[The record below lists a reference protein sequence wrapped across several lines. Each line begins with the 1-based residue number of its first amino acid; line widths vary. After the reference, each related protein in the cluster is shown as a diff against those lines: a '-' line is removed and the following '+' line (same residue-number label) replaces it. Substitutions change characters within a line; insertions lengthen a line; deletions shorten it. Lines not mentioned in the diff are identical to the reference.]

1 MIEQESIEN
10 LKNRLDVVDVVA
22 SYIELKKSGANFK
35 ANCPFHGE
43 NTPSFV
49 VSPSK
54 QIYHCFGCLAPYEYI
69 RTIDGL
75 KKIENIEVGD
85 FVFASNGKATKV
97 IRTLKHKPQYEM
109 LKFKTD
115 LINDWSHFTSNHDMV
130 VVSKNDIVKNL
141 PYIRVEKTRP
151 LKFYGVIKKRVHIKP
166 YSINSKV
173 LFADDVVKGDY
184 FLYPVDRDILD
195 KEVLDV
201 TSFWEKKKFGKNVPK
216 IDQVILDEELMWLFG
231 MYVAEGSTYR
241 GGIKFSFHSAEINY
255 AERIVNIL
263 KKSFDK
269 KASLFFPKNRE
280 NSLEVTCSS
289 TNLEYIFKALFSKG
303 AENKKYPYFF
313 NYLKTDFRQSL
324 FQGLMDGDGCHER
337 RTYKTVSKNLSYL
350 LVDLAISLEK
360 IPALYKSKKFKDKN
374 NINHKKSYTLLFHKR
389 ESLKGFF
396 EQMNGTKYLFMRVKD
411 IEKADKEDIVY
422 DITVEDSSH
431 TFLTKNFIVG
441 NCGVGG
447 DAIKFVMEYEK
458 LNYPEAIEKLAG
470 QYNVE
475 LRHTE
480 KKKDHFSGEK
490 KIVEDLNLF
499 FRKNLD
505 QNADAERYLTDRGIY
520 ESSIEKFEIGYA
532 PESHKTL
539 DYMRSNSVSYT
550 DSKDLGLVAVSEN
563 GKPYARFS
571 KRITFPIFTPNG
583 KIVGF
588 GGRTITDHPAKYI
601 NSPQS
606 KIFDKSRLLYGYHK
620 AKTTILQ
627 KGEVI
632 VTEGYLDVI
641 MLHQAGFTNAVA
653 SLGTALTEQHVPIL
667 SRGNPKVILAYDGDK
682 AGREAAFKASVMLS
696 ARGMSGGVVIFGAGL
711 DPADMVKNHQM
722 EDLNKLFHAPKPL
735 IEYALG
741 HIISKYNIKDPIQK
755 EEALKDVTNYLQTLT
770 PLLQEE
776 YKGYVGALLGVNER
790 LVRVIKHP
798 LEQQPQHERKE
809 DISELS
815 LIKTFLTKPHMI
827 DTIMDTVGENLFQ
840 RHLNEFKL
848 ILQGAYDNPLL
859 LGIKIRDDLIELND
873 DELKH
878 QIRVFL
884 TKHNKEGLLRV
895 SHNRDIS
902 FEKKSFYLRKIKEN
916 LKKLGRG
923 DLVPYED
930 FGNLV

>member
-1 MIEQESIEN
+1 MIEQESIET
-10 LKNRLDVVDVVA
+10 LKNRIDVVDVVA
-22 SYIELKKSGANFK
+22 SYIELKKSGANYK

-49 VSPSK
+49 VSPAK
-54 QIYHCFGCLAPYEYI
+54 QIYHCFG
-69 RTIDGL
+69 
-75 KKIENIEVGD
+75 
-85 FVFASNGKATKV
+85 
-97 IRTLKHKPQYEM
+97 
-109 LKFKTD
+109 
-115 LINDWSHFTSNHDMV
+115 
-130 VVSKNDIVKNL
+130 
-141 PYIRVEKTRP
+141 
-151 LKFYGVIKKRVHIKP
+151 
-166 YSINSKV
+166 
-173 LFADDVVKGDY
+173 
-184 FLYPVDRDILD
+184 
-195 KEVLDV
+195 
-201 TSFWEKKKFGKNVPK
+201 
-216 IDQVILDEELMWLFG
+216 
-231 MYVAEGSTYR
+231 
-241 GGIKFSFHSAEINY
+241 
-255 AERIVNIL
+255 
-263 KKSFDK
+263 
-269 KASLFFPKNRE
+269 
-280 NSLEVTCSS
+280 
-289 TNLEYIFKALFSKG
+289 
-303 AENKKYPYFF
+303 
-313 NYLKTDFRQSL
+313 
-324 FQGLMDGDGCHER
+324 
-337 RTYKTVSKNLSYL
+337 
-350 LVDLAISLEK
+350 
-360 IPALYKSKKFKDKN
+360 
-374 NINHKKSYTLLFHKR
+374 
-389 ESLKGFF
+389 
-396 EQMNGTKYLFMRVKD
+396 
-411 IEKADKEDIVY
+411 
-422 DITVEDSSH
+422 
-431 TFLTKNFIVG
+431 
-441 NCGVGG
+441 CGVGG

-458 LNYPEAIEKLAG
+458 LNYPEAIEKLAS

-475 LRHTE
+475 LRHIE
-480 KKKDHFSGEK
+480 QERNHFTTEK

-505 QNADAERYLTDRGIY
+505 QNKEAEHYLTDRGIY

-550 DSKDLGLVAVSEN
+550 DSKDLGLVAVGEN

-682 AGREAAFKASVMLS
+682 AGREAGFKASVMLS
-696 ARGMSGGVVIFGAGL
+696 ARGISGGVVIFGSGL
-711 DPADMVKNHQM
+711 DPADMVQNHQM
-722 EDLNKLFHAPKPL
+722 EELNKLFHAPKPL

-741 HIISKYNIKDPIQK
+741 HIISKYNTKDPIQK
-755 EEALKDVTNYLQTLT
+755 EEALKDVTNYLQTLSS
-770 PLLQEE
+770 LLQEE
-776 YKGYVGALLGVNER
+776 YKGYVSAILGVNER
-790 LVRVIKHP
+790 LVRVKKQHP
-798 LEQQPQHERKE
+798 LDQPIQKERRE

-815 LIKTFLTKPHMI
+815 MIKTFLSYPHMI

-848 ILQGAYDNPLL
+848 LLQEAYDDPLL

-878 QIRVFL
+878 QLRVFL
-884 TKHNKEGLLRV
+884 TKHNKEGLSRV

-916 LKKLGRG
+916 LKKLNRG
-923 DLVPYED
+923 DLVPYENY
-930 FGNLV
+930 GELT